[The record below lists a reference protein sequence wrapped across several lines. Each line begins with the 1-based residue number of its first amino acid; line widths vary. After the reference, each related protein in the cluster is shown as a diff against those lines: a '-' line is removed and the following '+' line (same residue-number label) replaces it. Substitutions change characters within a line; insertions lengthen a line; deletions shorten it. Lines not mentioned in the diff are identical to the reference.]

1 MMILNNKLNKL
12 QSKNLYLNIYLNI
25 LLFFSS
31 SECCIFSKQVT
42 ECTQEC
48 DNLKEVNSFLNIKF

>member
-12 QSKNLYLNIYLNI
+12 QSKIIFEYLFKDLF
-25 LLFFSS
+25 LFFSS

-48 DNLKEVNSFLNIKF
+48 DNLKEVNTFFEY